1 MKAALLTVGS
11 FAEEQAEAIMKEAE
25 ANLPEDF

>member
-1 MKAALLTVGS
+1 MKAVLITVDS
-11 FAEEQAEAIMKEAE
+11 FIEEQAEAIMKEAE